1 MVKYD
6 IEVSDSEA
14 ALIETMQNLRY
25 GEMFSVE
32 IDARPAGQAKKVSAN
47 VRSLLEWIRDGAQ
60 HIDVLTVHEGEPVLA
75 EIDYQHH
82 GFRCRKRIK
91 FPTTKTEG

>member
-6 IEVSDSEA
+6 IDVSDSEA
-14 ALIETMQNLRY
+14 ALIEAMRNLRY

-32 IDARPAGQAKKVSAN
+32 IDARPAGQAMKVSAN
-47 VRSLLEWIRDGAQ
+47 VRSLLELTRDGMQ

-75 EIDYQHH
+75 EIDYQDR